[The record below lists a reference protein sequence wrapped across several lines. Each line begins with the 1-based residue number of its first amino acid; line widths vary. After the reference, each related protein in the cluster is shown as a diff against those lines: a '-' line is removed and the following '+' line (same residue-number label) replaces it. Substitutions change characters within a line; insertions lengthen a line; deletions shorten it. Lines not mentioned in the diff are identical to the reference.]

1 MSLRGNDQHAADVM
15 RGLGTIDSRIGQLAH
30 ALKDLVT
37 CETLATETRT
47 FDANGQT
54 TASWNFAFAAVAVT
68 NLSAQKVTITNMG
81 PQGAAPTLGPGVAL
95 VAAGKGATY
104 NLAGTMLTLY
114 GNPGDQVTV
123 SVFARPQPPAWG

>member
-1 MSLRGNDQHAADVM
+1 MRGNDQHAAEVA
-15 RGLGTIDSRIGQLAH
+15 RGISSLDSRLNQLAH
-30 ALKDLVT
+30 ALKDLIT

-47 FDANGQT
+47 FDANGIT
-54 TASWNFAFAAVAVT
+54 TFGWNFAFASVAVT
-68 NLSAQKVTITNMG
+68 SQSAQKVTITNMG
-81 PQGAAPTLGPGVAL
+81 PASAAPTSGPGVAL
-95 VAAGKGATY
+95 LAPNKGATY